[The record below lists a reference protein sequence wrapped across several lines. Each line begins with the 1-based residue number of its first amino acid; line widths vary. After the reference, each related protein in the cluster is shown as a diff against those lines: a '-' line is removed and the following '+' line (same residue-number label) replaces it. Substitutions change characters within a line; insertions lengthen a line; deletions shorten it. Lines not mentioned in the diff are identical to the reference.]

1 MIDQLKQRLHAKHSE
16 RVFLDAQRGLIER
29 PRLSSRRVLGY
40 ALSLTILALPFGF
53 FLLGAWMILFQS
65 EHLFMIICGIFA
77 LIFAYIIH
85 PRPVR
90 RTAKEFDRT
99 GMPELFRLMDAIAAE
114 MGVKTPDAFAS
125 NYDFHDYAT
134 TYGLFKRRTLIGV
147 GMPLWWLR
155 GDAERI
161 AVLAQQIAHFGN
173 GDPKQDAIVGAA
185 FETTLRWEHILTP
198 PPDPDFHPG
207 VGDLIAGGIMFVL
220 RLPVRI
226 IGEVLLYLEFGT
238 GQRSVYIADA
248 MAARVAGSD
257 AVVSSIHKNAVEPVA
272 VAAINALYPYDRD
285 QNARVFDVMA
295 AAVADL
301 PDGQRMVL
309 EQRAKAQVA
318 RIDQSSAPDGYRI
331 AFVKTLGDVAPK
343 LAPDM
348 FDFNKIGDELRIEAD
363 RQGRMLM
370 QRYEIQ

>member
-29 PRLSSRRVLGY
+29 PRLTSRRVLGY

-53 FLLGAWMILFQS
+53 FVLGAWMILFQS
-65 EHLFMIICGIFA
+65 QHLFMIVGGIFA

-90 RTAKEFDRT
+90 RTDKEFDRT
-99 GMPELFRLMDAIAAE
+99 DMPELFRLMDAIASE

-155 GDAERI
+155 SDAERI

-207 VGDLIAGGIMFVL
+207 VGDLIAGAIMFVL

-248 MAARVAGSD
+248 
-257 AVVSSIHKNAVEPVA
+257 VEPVA
-272 VAAINALYPYDRD
+272 VAAINALYPFDRD

-348 FDFNKIGDELRIEAD
+348 FDFN
-363 RQGRMLM
+363 
-370 QRYEIQ
+370 